1 MSWSRKLPQPV
12 RLRDGRELITLSDAR
27 ALILGLPKATLIK
40 SRVRFRTPPQG
51 HVQKEIGVR
60 AIAKEIEAEFPEQ
73 KKIADDQIAQL
84 CVPKTRSGRTDDEVR
99 REWDVT
105 AGCQCAELGDARA
118 RLCSETGASERHYS
132 SLHRRAARAA
142 GAPRQRQ

>member
-1 MSWSRKLPQPV
+1 MGKKRHKPEEVVAKLRQV
-12 RLRDGRELITLSDAR
+12 DVLLSQGKTVAEAIRSIGVTEVTYYRWRQEFGGLKSDQVKRLKDLETENSRLR
-27 ALILGLPKATLIK
+27 
-40 SRVRFRTPPQG
+40 RV
-51 HVQKEIGVR
+51 
-60 AIAKEIEAEFPEQ
+60 
-73 KKIADDQIAQL
+73 

-142 GAPRQRQ
+142 DAPRQRQ